1 MDIIE
6 KFIRENCWRFP
17 KGYPDINNLE
27 DTKLLFELLKKEQLQ
42 EEEGEINYDEEI
54 KKQLALVQDPENK
67 RKLLKY
73 MNALNVGEDKDDD
86 KLEESIKVQLENR
99 NIPKAYVDF
108 IVLLAFKLKELS
120 KLDAYLKNPTISYE
134 DLETNSS
141 LLTLT
146 DPVPLSEA
154 FKNRIIDL
162 EGGRGVGK
170 GEVAIVLFLRDA
182 KIIGGRKDSDDAKGD
197 VEIQGHA
204 VEIKADKAQLVS
216 FDIASYGSKP
226 TAELKRI
233 FGEDL
238 EITSGTL
245 WPNSVEQY
253 YKNSEDKEEVLNLIN
268 KTIKTFYGGHSH
280 VKAIKDSDLEQ
291 PSSLLTYLTDQLAIS
306 YLKGKNVLMLNT
318 KTDNYILIESE
329 EDYMTNRASGAIK
342 ILSFSDKFPRLTYNK

>member
-318 KTDNYILIESE
+318 KTDNYILI
-329 EDYMTNRASGAIK
+329 NLKK
-342 ILSFSDKFPRLTYNK
+342 II

>member
-17 KGYPDINNLE
+17 KGYPDINNPE
-27 DTKLLFELLKKEQLQ
+27 DRKLLFELLEKQQLQ
-42 EEEGEINYDEEI
+42 EEEGDINYDEEI

-86 KLEESIKVQLENR
+86 QLEESIKRELEKR
-99 NIPKAYVDF
+99 SIPKAYVDF
-108 IVLLAFKLKELS
+108 IVLLAYKLKELS
-120 KLDAYLKNPTISYE
+120 KLDAYLKNPTVSYE
-134 DLETNSS
+134 DLETKNS
-141 LLTLT
+141 LVTLT
-146 DPVPLSEA
+146 APIPLSET
-154 FKNRIIDL
+154 FKDKILNL

-170 GEVAIVLFLRDA
+170 GEVALVMFLKDA
-182 KIIGGRKDSDDAKGD
+182 KIIGGTKGSDDAKGD
-197 VEIQGHA
+197 VEVQGHA

-216 FDIASYGSKP
+216 FDIASYGTKP

-238 EITSGTL
+238 ELPSGTL
-245 WPNSVEQY
+245 WPNSVQQY
-253 YKNSEDKEEVLNLIN
+253 YENSEDKEEVLSLIN
-268 KTIKTFYGGHSH
+268 KMIKTFYGGHSH
-280 VKAIKDSDLEQ
+280 VKAVTDSDLEKSTLQ
-291 PSSLLTYLTDQLAIS
+291 TYLTDELAKS

-329 EDYMTNRASGAIK
+329 EDYLTNRGNGKIK
-342 ILSFSDKFPRLTYNK
+342 IIAFSDKFPRLAYTG